1 MYSSSTPSKSEAVRK
16 NNKEKITLIIEED
29 TIYELDEDCLN
40 SHCKEAGLPSCA
52 KIIPEQ
58 SPDVPA
64 KS

>member
-1 MYSSSTPSKSEAVRK
+1 MYASSTPSKSSAVHR
-16 NNKEKITLIIEED
+16 NNKGKPMLIIEED

-40 SHCKEAGLPSCA
+40 SHCRETGFHKPV
-52 KIIPEQ
+52 KIIPEP